1 MGVKEFDVEQT
12 DIPVIYL
19 VSIPG
24 AILYRHSQKD
34 KLIIEVKGHVVGE
47 VSRLAVAS
55 GLVDLDEMGHYIES
69 PSNVIPEV

>member
-1 MGVKEFDVEQT
+1 MAVKEFEIEESDS
-12 DIPVIYL
+12 PVIYL

-24 AILYRHSQKD
+24 AVLYRHTQKD

-55 GLVDLDEMGHYIES
+55 GLVDLDEMGHYTEL
-69 PSNVIPEV
+69 PSNDIPEA